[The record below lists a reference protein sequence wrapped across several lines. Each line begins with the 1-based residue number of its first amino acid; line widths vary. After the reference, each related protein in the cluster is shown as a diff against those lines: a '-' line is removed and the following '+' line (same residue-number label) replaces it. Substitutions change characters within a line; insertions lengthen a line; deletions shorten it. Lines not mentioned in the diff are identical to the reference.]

1 MTISALPDAAP
12 APTPWTG
19 RGSILAF
26 GVELNVVRVCL
37 LEEVGGVHRVAAWHT
52 LPRRKEASLAATAAE
67 LCRHIGGR
75 IGRVLFDEETGA
87 PFLHSD
93 DAVRYPPLEHVTVAA
108 SPRPH
113 VRVWIAGL
121 SPTQS
126 MAAAY
131 EALSSSPAHVIG
143 YTVYG
148 ADLSITQLTDALL
161 TTAPDMLVIVGG
173 FDDADPATHRAL
185 VDLSR
190 AFGLALSRLAPAQR
204 PAVVYAG
211 NRWAAP
217 HVAEAVQSAGGGS
230 VEAVVNVQPAPGVVQ
245 KTALAQACT
254 FHYWRLSRRT
264 AGFRELSRWV
274 TPPGHIT
281 SQESV
286 FAQLVR
292 AWMELHKL
300 DELHGLYCA
309 PLWWQHVWATR
320 GQPGVQVRFVEPQ
333 TRPPTLDEWPPLQLV
348 SGEWPTALWPQPD
361 LYWWDRSG
369 MAPMVAA
376 VGQSAPH
383 AMLQTLRTD
392 LLPFFA
398 PDADPNK

>member
-1 MTISALPDAAP
+1 MTISPLPDAAP
-12 APTPWTG
+12 APLPWAG

-26 GVELNVVRVCL
+26 GVEMNAVRACL
-37 LEEVGGVHRVAAWHT
+37 LENVGGVYRVAAWHT
-52 LPRRKEASLAATAAE
+52 LPRRKETSLATTAAE
-67 LCRHIGGR
+67 LCRHIGER
-75 IGRVLFDEETGA
+75 IGRVLFDEEASA
-87 PFLHSD
+87 PFLRSD

-126 MAAAY
+126 MTAAY

-148 ADLSITQLTDALL
+148 ADISTTQLTDALL
-161 TTAPDMLVIVGG
+161 TTAPDMFVIVGG

-185 VDLSR
+185 VELSR
-190 AFGLALSRLAPAQR
+190 MLGIALCRLAPAQR

-230 VEAVVNVQPAPGVVQ
+230 VESVVNVQPAPGVVQ

-264 AGFRELSRWV
+264 SGFRELSRWV

-281 SQESV
+281 NQESV

-292 AWMELHKL
+292 AWLELHGL

-309 PLWWQHVWATR
+309 PLWWQHVWAKR
-320 GQPGVQVRFVEPQ
+320 GQAGVQARFVEPQ
-333 TRPPTLDEWPPLQLV
+333 TRPPTLNGWPSLQLV
-348 SGEWPTALWPQPD
+348 SGDWPTALWPQPE
-361 LYWWDRSG
+361 LFWWDRSG

-376 VGQSAPH
+376 VGQSAPQ

-392 LLPFFA
+392 LLPLYA
-398 PDADPNK
+398 PRADQTK

>member
-1 MTISALPDAAP
+1 MTLSPLPDSTP
-12 APTPWTG
+12 APLPWAG

-26 GVELNVVRVCL
+26 GVEMNAVRACL
-37 LEEVGGVHRVAAWHT
+37 LEDVGGVYRLAAWHA
-52 LPRRKEASLAATAAE
+52 LPRRTETSLATTAAE
-67 LCRHIGGR
+67 LCRHIGAR
-75 IGRVLFDEETGA
+75 IGRVLFDDEASA
-87 PFLHSD
+87 PLLHSD

-131 EALSSSPAHVIG
+131 DALSSSPAHVIG

-148 ADLSITQLTDALL
+148 ADISTTQLTDALL

-185 VDLSR
+185 VELSR
-190 AFGLALSRLAPAQR
+190 TLGLALSRLAPAQR

-230 VEAVVNVQPAPGVVQ
+230 VESVVNVQPAPGVIQ

-264 AGFRELSRWV
+264 SGFRELSRWV

-281 SQESV
+281 SQESA
-286 FAQLVR
+286 FTQLVR
-292 AWMELHKL
+292 TWMELHGL

-309 PLWWQHVWATR
+309 PLWWQHIWVKR
-320 GQPGVQVRFVEPQ
+320 GQIGVQARFVEPQ
-333 TRPPTLDEWPPLQLV
+333 TRPSTLDGWPQLQFV
-348 SGEWPTALWPQPD
+348 SGDWPVSLWPQPE
-361 LYWWDRSG
+361 LFWWDRSG

-376 VGQSAPH
+376 VGQSAPQ
-383 AMLQTLRTD
+383 AMLQALRTD
-392 LLPFFA
+392 LLPLYA
-398 PDADPNK
+398 PNPDQTK

>member
-1 MTISALPDAAP
+1 MAVSPLRAAAP
-12 APTPWTG
+12 ASMPWAG

-26 GVELNVVRVCL
+26 GVELNAVRACL
-37 LEEVGGVHRVAAWHT
+37 LEEVGGVYRVAAWHT
-52 LPRRKEASLAATAAE
+52 LLRRKETGLATTAAA
-67 LCRHIGGR
+67 LCRHIGER
-75 IGRVLFDEETGA
+75 IGRVLFDDETGA
-87 PFLHSD
+87 PLLHSD

-143 YTVYG
+143 YTVYA
-148 ADLSITQLTDALL
+148 ADISTTQLTDTLL

-173 FDDADPATHRAL
+173 FDDADPTTHRAL
-185 VDLSR
+185 VELSR
-190 AFGLALSRLAPAQR
+190 TLGQALSRLAPAQR
-204 PAVVYAG
+204 PAVIYAG

-217 HVAEAVQSAGGGS
+217 HVAEAIQSAGGGS
-230 VEAVVNVQPAPGVVQ
+230 VESVANVQPAPGIIQ

-281 SQESV
+281 SQESI

-292 AWMELHKL
+292 AWLELHGL

-309 PLWWQHVWATR
+309 PLWWQHVWAKR
-320 GQPGVQVRFVEPQ
+320 GQPGVQSRFVEPQ
-333 TRPPTLDEWPPLQLV
+333 TRPPTLDGWPALQLV
-348 SGEWPTALWPQPD
+348 SGDWPSALWPQPE

-376 VGQSAPH
+376 VGQSAPR

-392 LLPFFA
+392 LLPLYA
-398 PDADPNK
+398 PNPDPTK